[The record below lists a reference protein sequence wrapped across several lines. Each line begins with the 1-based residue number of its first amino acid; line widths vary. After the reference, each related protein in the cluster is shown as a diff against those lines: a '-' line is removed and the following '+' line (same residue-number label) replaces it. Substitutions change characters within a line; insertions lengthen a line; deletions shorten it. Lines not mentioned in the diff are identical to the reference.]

1 MDTKFSVALHIL
13 IYISETEKTPSS
25 ENLAQSVNT
34 NASHIRKITLL
45 LKQAGLIASQ
55 QGKSGFYLVKE
66 PADVSLKEVYQAVYP
81 EKTLLHVH
89 EDANPNCPVGS
100 RIEQVL
106 SPVFEDAEASLL
118 NRLNQENLSDLI
130 TDMYKIN

>member
-1 MDTKFSVALHIL
+1 
-13 IYISETEKTPSS
+13 
-25 ENLAQSVNT
+25 
-34 NASHIRKITLL
+34 L

-66 PADVSLKEVYQAVYP
+66 PADISLKEVYQAVYP

>member
-66 PADVSLKEVYQAVYP
+66 PA

>member
-45 LKQAGLIASQ
+45 LNKQVGASQ
-55 QGKSGFYLVKE
+55 QGSLVF
-66 PADVSLKEVYQAVYP
+66 
-81 EKTLLHVH
+81 T
-89 EDANPNCPVGS
+89 
-100 RIEQVL
+100 
-106 SPVFEDAEASLL
+106 
-118 NRLNQENLSDLI
+118 
-130 TDMYKIN
+130 